1 MSHVPTSI
9 KFPAKVSAEEMQ
21 QLADAMAA
29 QFERLK
35 FGGRA
40 VVITFKP
47 REVCIVPQCLDSMTR
62 ISTGTV
68 LHVRHLFVLRLDMY
82 L

>member
-47 REVCIVPQCLDSMTR
+47 REVCMVPQCLDSMTQ
-62 ISTGTV
+62 ICTV
-68 LHVRHLFVLRLDMY
+68 TV
-82 L
+82 

>member
-1 MSHVPTSI
+1 MSHVPASI
-9 KFPAKVSAEEMQ
+9 KFSAKVSAEEMQ

-47 REVCIVPQCLDSMTR
+47 REVCSQNESA
-62 ISTGTV
+62 
-68 LHVRHLFVLRLDMY
+68 
-82 L
+82 